1 MIILNFYL
9 SRRKIIL
16 GLVFVISATV
26 LLIFTFAI
34 PMIKKIDFSEVD
46 PDIFTHAEFTLE
58 ELLGEND
65 IILLGDEIE
74 NLHLK
79 LQDFYFVQVRIF
91 NVSEGMI
98 LPVDLQS
105 MDGVVFNILG
115 VYVEDNQF
123 KVCQR
128 LIFTKKQVTSSII
141 DCTNGRDLVIDESTR
156 ISECEV
162 HLGLG
167 EDFFKG
173 KAAEYK
179 IFGEGDTDFI
189 RGGNKDDL
197 LDGGGGADVILGFGG
212 NDTIQGRSK
221 DDSISGG
228 NGNDKIYGGLGL
240 DYIYGDKD
248 NDQIYGEDG
257 NDYLYG
263 GVGNDFILG
272 GPGNDE
278 IDGGPGIDA
287 IGQGDGIE
295 WNL

>member
-1 MIILNFYL
+1 MHLFL
-9 SRRKIIL
+9 SKKKIIL
-16 GLVFVISATV
+16 SLVCVISACA
-26 LLIFTFAI
+26 LLVFSFGI
-34 PMIKKIDFSEVD
+34 PKTIKKVD
-46 PDIFTHAEFTLE
+46 YSKVDTDIFSQAEFTLE
-58 ELLGEND
+58 TLLGESD

-91 NVSEGMI
+91 DVTEGMI
-98 LPVDLQS
+98 LPVELQS
-105 MDGVVFNILG
+105 MNGVLFNILG
-115 VYVEDNQF
+115 VYLENNQY

-128 LIFTKKQVTSSII
+128 LLFSEKPLNSTI
-141 DCTNGRDLVIDESTR
+141 DCPNGRDLVIDESNR

-179 IFGEGDTDFI
+179 IFAEGDNDFI

-212 NDTIQGRSK
+212 NDTIHGRSG

-240 DYIYGDKD
+240 DYIYGDKN
-248 NDQIYGEDG
+248 NDQIYGEEG

-278 IDGGPGIDA
+278 IDGGPGTDA